1 MAVTGVPSGVVN
13 MPDLVGYAENLRQVR
28 KQEEDRLAEYLG
40 KFAKKEGLILDG
52 AKQAVQSLY
61 NDVEKAMIEVE
72 LNDNARS
79 RAALNQAYAKYSEVA
94 GAAQAYTQ
102 NVQKETAYALA
113 NPDKVNLK
121 GKAGKDIYAE
131 YNSAVL
137 NPEQIMSAATNPFL
151 IDRKYSY
158 KTMNPYELAQQ
169 VRKDWDETAKF
180 SFIDPKTGKYDPIE
194 RDKWIRTTISTRLQ
208 DSEAQKNA
216 ALWSGLSLRQIGENG
231 EVTEYN
237 QVENIYDNPNFNN
250 WVTKFSD
257 EAYKYAEALT
267 PEAAINPYEVRQDQ
281 IDNARKSQSL
291 PGLPFGGNSKQG
303 FHSPFERTVYV
314 TKDGKQRPVNITGYQ
329 AKDGIYS
336 GNNQIINFG
345 TWPNGEI
352 WVTYKGKDGSGSAS
366 DALVGSNSTGTQA
379 NKKGGGWGGK
389 KANSQD
395 IASIQQYLVNQNDRR
410 TYESIFNVSSNQPQQ
425 TAQPTVS
432 AQSLRQEYDY

>member
-1 MAVTGVPSGVVN
+1 MAVSGVPSGVVN
-13 MPDLVGYAENLRQVR
+13 IPDLVGYAENLRQVR
-28 KQEEDRLAEYLG
+28 KQEQDRLADYLG

-52 AKQAVQSLY
+52 AKQAVQGLY
-61 NDVEKAMIEVE
+61 NDVEKAMVEVE

-121 GKAGKDIYAE
+121 GKAGKDVYSE
-131 YNSAVL
+131 YNSAIL

-237 QVENIYDNPNFNN
+237 QVENIYDNPNYDN
-250 WVTKFSD
+250 WVKKFSD

-281 IDNARKSQSL
+281 IDNARKSESQ
-291 PGLPFGGNSKQG
+291 PGFPFGGNSKQG

-314 TKDGKQRPVNITGYQ
+314 TNAQGKESPVSLTGYQ

-352 WVTYKGKDGSGSAS
+352 WVTYKGKDGSASAVES
-366 DALVGSNSTGTQA
+366 ATRTTS
-379 NKKGGGWGGK
+379 KGGGWGGK

-395 IASIQQYLVNQNDRR
+395 IASIQQYLIGQNDRR
-410 TYESIFNVSSNQPQQ
+410 TYDDIFAVSSNQPQQ

-432 AQSLRQEYDY
+432 AQSLREKYGYSLK

>member
-1 MAVTGVPSGVVN
+1 MAVSGVPSGVVN
-13 MPDLVGYAENLRQVR
+13 IPDLVGYAENLRQVR
-28 KQEEDRLAEYLG
+28 KQEQDRLADYLG

-52 AKQAVQSLY
+52 AKQAVQGLY
-61 NDVEKAMIEVE
+61 NDVEKAMVDVE

-121 GKAGKDIYAE
+121 GKAGKDVYSE
-131 YNSAVL
+131 YNSAIL

-231 EVTEYN
+231 EVTDYN
-237 QVENIYDNPNFNN
+237 QVQNIYDNPNYDN

-267 PEAAINPYEVRQDQ
+267 PEAAVNPYEVRQDQ
-281 IDNARKSQSL
+281 IQNARQSQSQS
-291 PGLPFGGNSKQG
+291 GFGFGGNRKQG
-303 FHSPFERTVYV
+303 THVPFERTVYV
-314 TKDGKQRPVNITGYQ
+314 TNKQGKQNPVNLTGYQ
-329 AKDGIYS
+329 AQGGIYS
-336 GNNQIINFG
+336 GDNQIINFG

-352 WVTYKGKDGSGSAS
+352 WVTYKGKDGSSSA
-366 DALVGSNSTGTQA
+366 VGSLTGTTS
-379 NKKGGGWGGK
+379 KGGGWGGK

-395 IASIQQYLVNQNDRR
+395 IASIQQYLVDQNDRR
-410 TYESIFNVSSNQPQQ
+410 TYDDIFAVSSNQPQQ

-432 AQSLRQEYDY
+432 AQSLREKYGYSLK

>member
-1 MAVTGVPSGVVN
+1 MAVSGVPSGVVN
-13 MPDLVGYAENLRQVR
+13 IPDLVGYAENLRQVR
-28 KQEEDRLAEYLG
+28 KQEQDRLADYLG

-52 AKQAVQSLY
+52 AKQAVQGLY
-61 NDVEKAMIEVE
+61 NDVEKAMVDVE

-121 GKAGKDIYAE
+121 GKAGKDVYSE
-131 YNSAVL
+131 YNSAIL

-231 EVTEYN
+231 EVTDYN
-237 QVENIYDNPNFNN
+237 QVQNIYDNPNYDN

-267 PEAAINPYEVRQDQ
+267 PEAAVNPYEVRQDQ
-281 IDNARKSQSL
+281 IQNARQSQSQS
-291 PGLPFGGNSKQG
+291 GFGFGGNRKQG
-303 FHSPFERTVYV
+303 THVPFERTVYV
-314 TKDGKQRPVNITGYQ
+314 TKDGKQNPVNLTGYQ
-329 AKDGIYS
+329 AQGGIYS
-336 GNNQIINFG
+336 GDNQIINFG
-345 TWPNGEI
+345 TWPNGEV
-352 WVTYKGKDGSGSAS
+352 WVTYKGKDGSASA
-366 DALVGSNSTGTQA
+366 VGNLTGTTS
-379 NKKGGGWGGK
+379 KGGGWGGK

-395 IASIQQYLVNQNDRR
+395 IASIQQYLVDQNDRR
-410 TYESIFNVSSNQPQQ
+410 TYDDIFAVSSNQPQK
-425 TAQPTVS
+425 TSEPEIDREA
-432 AQSLRQEYDY
+432 LRRMYITP